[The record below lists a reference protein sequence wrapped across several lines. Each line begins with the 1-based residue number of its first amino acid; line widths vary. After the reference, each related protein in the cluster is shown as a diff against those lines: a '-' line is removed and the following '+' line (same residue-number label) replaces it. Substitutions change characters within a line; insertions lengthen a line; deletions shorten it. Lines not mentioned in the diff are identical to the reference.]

1 MLQHLSMQTRLC
13 LIISSDVTSSGLSIA
28 SFITVIREPITK
40 VSTSISLM
48 FLFSTRVFHILFENN

>member
-13 LIISSDVTSSGLSIA
+13 LIISSDATSSGLSIA
-28 SFITVIREPITK
+28 SFVTVLGEPTRK

>member
-1 MLQHLSMQTRLC
+1 MQTRLC

>member
-13 LIISSDVTSSGLSIA
+13 LIISSDVTSSRLSIA